1 MLRLLFAP
9 CLAIVLWCIAYGD
22 GHAQPIDR
30 AIAAKNL
37 ATIEKF
43 LQLPDDKIDYAQ
55 IKVAIDAMIA
65 PDNFS
70 PEAVHATLDRM
81 ANDIRAMYPQ
91 NATNWQ
97 KLESL
102 QAYIY
107 QEGAWNK
114 GKVFRY
120 DLGGDPKGN
129 DITNKLLAKYLAKRR
144 GNCVSMPILLVVLGQ
159 KIGLDISV
167 ATAPQ
172 HVFAKFRKDD
182 GGWVN
187 IEATNEAVM
196 LPDELYIRT
205 YEIPALPIKKG
216 VYLRAH
222 TKREVAVFL
231 ASLYLVHIDKLRDY
245 KHMHALVDLMLPLA
259 PTSPELLM
267 VKANAYS
274 AEIDARFVAK
284 YQRPDNLPKH
294 LKPEYDRLMGEY
306 RKWSDKLDAL
316 GWTPMSPELSKKLD
330 DLTEKEAQLRKKKGT
345 L

>member
-1 MLRLLFAP
+1 MNFYPVQRWCVALFFVTFAS
-9 CLAIVLWCIAYGD
+9 VSG
-22 GHAQPIDR
+22 AQSGGATP
-30 AIAAKNL
+30 AKNIE
-37 ATIEKF
+37 TIRGF
-43 LQLPDDKIDYAQ
+43 LEAPEASLDFAK
-55 IKVAIDAMIA
+55 IKVAVDAMIA

-81 ANDIRAMYPQ
+81 ANDIRAMYPP

-97 KLESL
+97 KLEAL

-107 QEGAWNK
+107 QEGTWNK

-159 KIGLDISV
+159 KIGLDVTV

-182 GGWVN
+182 GSWVN

-196 LPDELYIRT
+196 LPDEMYIRT

-294 LKPEYDRLMGEY
+294 LKPEYDRLMAEH

-316 GWTPMSPELSKKLD
+316 GWASMSPELSKKLD